1 MTDEMADKQ
10 GVYTLSRV
18 KGITARGLLGPRKV
32 MLPDAV
38 PPCEQGVLSP
48 NSFGCVVGAHEAPNR
63 NDRYIAEF
71 LNDNEY
77 RILAYI
83 DRYGRVFSTD
93 EPVFAPPA
101 REPDLMIA
109 KFEEQENPKVQ
120 VGCVQVRDDG
130 GLMRQVSQYR
140 LDGSKY
146 ALFDSWYDFG
156 PYAQNLSYDTALAR
170 CYLAFV
176 HRPKL
181 RGTAMPSRGLDSLH
195 RRLQEEKPLAAL
207 GSIVNDVR
215 AAQADPVMRP
225 PALACC
231 FARWLEEAG
240 LNGVRAAAGGI
251 AEVASLLG
259 VGSEAAAHEP
269 LRLVRTARY
278 ANTYYLGVEDEE
290 NAPSQKTVW
299 ALESVLNRF
308 LLIEESFGPQA
319 AVATDADC
327 GKRDVY
333 LIETIAQ
340 QVFSEDGAIEP
351 SGEEPVREWDL
362 RIAIGKAMEM
372 LRLPYRFSA
381 DYRCDE
387 RAGVVAFNLV
397 APDAGLMPRK
407 RWDDLRAQWTA
418 ASSAEREAQVLR
430 YAEHLGVA
438 LAAAAFKGSLNV
450 QHVVVTAWPF
460 SEDASEGI
468 GEAGKK
474 DAGEAGKKD
483 ASGSEFPDNQEPL
496 YQVTFTRDAFC
507 RDGGGWH
514 AASAD
519 PAPFFNACGA
529 TYGANASAV
538 APFAAVDQLPSNAPR
553 KDLPEVGTAQLEPY
567 VQDAL
572 GARTMYD
579 MRISYD
585 ADLRRV
591 GEQIAEEV
599 VRSGSAT
606 EAIRAVRS
614 TQDATDNP
622 LVYEACT
629 RLMAQLAEG
638 SVDSGDQ
645 NVLVARFMGDDV
657 YAVALNRARA
667 LVQKDPAKAVEV
679 LSNAIAEAEA
689 GNRYADNSETVHRAF
704 DSYVARVVY
713 NRMLAAAGAAGTDS
727 NLRRKLDTPILSD
740 VGKRVEL
747 VPATLAF
754 CYLEAARMLEESF
767 SHGEDALRYGLRC
780 VEMAPTFSVAY
791 RQTARAYML
800 MGDMESAANIL
811 ERCLHIALA
820 PDEIAVAYY
829 QLAYVKWKAGFS
841 RAGVACYLK
850 SITTSPVYAAQSTI
864 ELQELLREPD
874 VSLIAHDKIDS
885 VLAEEGIPIAPQ
897 PHLLDQVDVAMIAA
911 TNANLF
917 TVARSL
923 LALRLRYRPDDA
935 LVNVLK
941 SLETE

>member
-1 MTDEMADKQ
+1 MIAIGSALRPYELAPMDRSPQTHPMNRSHKLALINFAPSVLLFRSGALLVLCYSCSRKGVCVTDEMADKQ

-18 KGITARGLLGPRKV
+18 KGITARGLLGLRKV

-63 NDRYIAEF
+63 HDRYIAEF

-308 LLIEESFGPQA
+308 LLIEESFRA
-319 AVATDADC
+319 
-327 GKRDVY
+327 K
-333 LIETIAQ
+333 L
-340 QVFSEDGAIEP
+340 P
-351 SGEEPVREWDL
+351 SQPM
-362 RIAIGKAMEM
+362 RIAA
-372 LRLPYRFSA
+372 
-381 DYRCDE
+381 
-387 RAGVVAFNLV
+387 
-397 APDAGLMPRK
+397 
-407 RWDDLRAQWTA
+407 
-418 ASSAEREAQVLR
+418 
-430 YAEHLGVA
+430 
-438 LAAAAFKGSLNV
+438 KGTS
-450 QHVVVTAWPF
+450 
-460 SEDASEGI
+460 
-468 GEAGKK
+468 
-474 DAGEAGKKD
+474 
-483 ASGSEFPDNQEPL
+483 
-496 YQVTFTRDAFC
+496 
-507 RDGGGWH
+507 
-514 AASAD
+514 
-519 PAPFFNACGA
+519 
-529 TYGANASAV
+529 
-538 APFAAVDQLPSNAPR
+538 
-553 KDLPEVGTAQLEPY
+553 
-567 VQDAL
+567 
-572 GARTMYD
+572 
-579 MRISYD
+579 
-585 ADLRRV
+585 
-591 GEQIAEEV
+591 
-599 VRSGSAT
+599 
-606 EAIRAVRS
+606 
-614 TQDATDNP
+614 
-622 LVYEACT
+622 
-629 RLMAQLAEG
+629 
-638 SVDSGDQ
+638 
-645 NVLVARFMGDDV
+645 
-657 YAVALNRARA
+657 
-667 LVQKDPAKAVEV
+667 
-679 LSNAIAEAEA
+679 
-689 GNRYADNSETVHRAF
+689 
-704 DSYVARVVY
+704 
-713 NRMLAAAGAAGTDS
+713 
-727 NLRRKLDTPILSD
+727 IL
-740 VGKRVEL
+740 
-747 VPATLAF
+747 
-754 CYLEAARMLEESF
+754 
-767 SHGEDALRYGLRC
+767 
-780 VEMAPTFSVAY
+780 
-791 RQTARAYML
+791 
-800 MGDMESAANIL
+800 
-811 ERCLHIALA
+811 
-820 PDEIAVAYY
+820 
-829 QLAYVKWKAGFS
+829 
-841 RAGVACYLK
+841 
-850 SITTSPVYAAQSTI
+850 
-864 ELQELLREPD
+864 
-874 VSLIAHDKIDS
+874 
-885 VLAEEGIPIAPQ
+885 
-897 PHLLDQVDVAMIAA
+897 
-911 TNANLF
+911 
-917 TVARSL
+917 
-923 LALRLRYRPDDA
+923 
-935 LVNVLK
+935 
-941 SLETE
+941 